1 MQCCKLTDARC
12 KLLFATE
19 DDILLLHVRRK
30 TALVERRARRR
41 ASSNIPSIAGAAYW
55 SVDEMKGIRQGIKD
69 DSGSGIDTCPLAYGS
84 RKTLIATGECHGAAV
99 AFFNY
104 VPLSFLKDFDYA
116 HSSLVLNESFRFVR
130 QFCAQIPYRDL
141 KLVAWT
147 GMCFQGLR

>member
-1 MQCCKLTDARC
+1 MTDCVEIVSDQTDDACRIDEYGRRMMECCKLTDARC

-30 TALVERRARRR
+30 TALVECRARRR

-84 RKTLIATGECHGAAV
+84 RKTLIATGE
-99 AFFNY
+99 
-104 VPLSFLKDFDYA
+104 
-116 HSSLVLNESFRFVR
+116 
-130 QFCAQIPYRDL
+130 
-141 KLVAWT
+141 
-147 GMCFQGLR
+147 